1 MPGLVRDWGRIKG
14 KPTQYLFNNHT
25 KNSWSGKT
33 VHKFAS
39 HRSGR
44 EGIGK
49 VGTHSDLLYIRVDL
63 PTVVSLVCFVD
74 GFQKTFALAVRVEH
88 AYQVK

>member
-33 VHKFAS
+33 ANTCMANAMAF
-39 HRSGR
+39 
-44 EGIGK
+44 
-49 VGTHSDLLYIRVDL
+49 LLI
-63 PTVVSLVCFVD
+63 SIIIM
-74 GFQKTFALAVRVEH
+74 A
-88 AYQVK
+88 